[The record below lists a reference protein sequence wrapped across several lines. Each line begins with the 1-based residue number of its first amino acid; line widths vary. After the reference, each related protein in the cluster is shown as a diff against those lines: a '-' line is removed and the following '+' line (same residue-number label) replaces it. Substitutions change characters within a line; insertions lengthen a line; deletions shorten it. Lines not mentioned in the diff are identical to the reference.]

1 MLTIRSSVEPDVRT
15 VIDRQEGSMTVEFML
30 PGVRTE
36 TISLRVDASSV
47 FIRAS
52 AQHITYAKYIM
63 LHHPVLHRR
72 ASAVLRSDTLRV
84 ILPLRG

>member
-15 VIDRQEGSMTVEFML
+15 IIDRQERSLTVEFML

-36 TISLRVDASSV
+36 TISLKVDACSV
-47 FIRAS
+47 FMRAS
-52 AQHITYAKYIM
+52 ASNTSYAKYIV
-63 LHHPVLHRR
+63 LHHPILHQQ
-72 ASAVLRSDTLRV
+72 ASAVFRSDTLRV